1 MRSLASHF
9 LCTKPILKLN
19 FVISFRLDNDVNDTL
34 VKETENDDL
43 IVGFVIIK
51 AAPLNVLV

>member
-1 MRSLASHF
+1 MYQTYLAIE
-9 LCTKPILKLN
+9 L
-19 FVISFRLDNDVNDTL
+19 VISFRLDNDVNDTL